1 MDKPLNYTPLK
12 KDVLAFGALLEMERK
27 EKELKA
33 KRGYTR
39 AYFISVVF
47 APLGIYYFIK
57 YVFFSDGTTDDIKAG
72 FISLI
77 LTIATLLISM
87 WLLTAVFQ
95 GMNTISPGS
104 ADMLKQ
110 LTIPDNQKEF
120 KNLLN

>member
-1 MDKPLNYTPLK
+1 MDKTLNYTPLK
-12 KDVLAFGALLEMERK
+12 KELLEFGALFEMERK

-33 KRGYTR
+33 KQGYTR
-39 AYFISVVF
+39 AYFISIVL

-57 YVFFSDGTTDDIKAG
+57 YVFFSNGTKDDIKAG

-77 LTIATLLISM
+77 LTIITLLLSM

-95 GMNTISPGS
+95 GMNTLSPGS
-104 ADMLKQ
+104 TDMLKQ
-110 LTIPDNQKEF
+110 LTLPDNQKEL